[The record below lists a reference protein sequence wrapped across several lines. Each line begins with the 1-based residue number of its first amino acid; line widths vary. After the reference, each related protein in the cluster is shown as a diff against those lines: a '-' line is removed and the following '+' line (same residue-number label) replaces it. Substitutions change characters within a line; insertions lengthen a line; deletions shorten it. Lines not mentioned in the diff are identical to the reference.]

1 MFGRTI
7 DKKPNEDLM
16 TYLRVQLAE
25 AINLEDRSLSTQLH
39 ETMRC
44 IKELPPNRYNILSE
58 QTANKLLYK
67 SMHWFFIGFFRVEVK
82 NFKTLQKPLCS
93 FGKCIIF
100 IHCTFLCTGTVQGL
114 LQVTKIHCYYPNVF
128 SPYMFWLS
136 KFSKSAQLYATSPQ
150 RYS

>member
-1 MFGRTI
+1 MGFLFGRTI

-67 SMHWFFIGFFRVEVK
+67 SM
-82 NFKTLQKPLCS
+82 LS
-93 FGKCIIF
+93 
-100 IHCTFLCTGTVQGL
+100 L
-114 LQVTKIHCYYPNVF
+114 LLAF
-128 SPYMFWLS
+128 SE
-136 KFSKSAQLYATSPQ
+136 
-150 RYS
+150 